1 MMDKTTRRKELA
13 DGYISKLHLFDSVWA
28 AATSLHQEHP
38 DIFKNIE
45 AGRTSLRSARNR
57 AVRIAKKGGGTDQD
71 VAEGFSVTGTTT
83 LFKGGEKVLQWVK
96 TSEDKAKQAAIIRES
111 LEALTQDLPRAKPKA
126 KPKKVAN
133 NLCNLYTITDA
144 HLGMMTSLGESG
156 VEWNLTKAEELFTQ
170 GFDALISGAPRAQRC
185 VISQLG
191 DFLHSDG
198 LDAVTPL
205 SKHPLDQSHRFHD
218 VVRAATRLLRGMI
231 DSALLMHEQVDLII
245 AEGNHD
251 LASSVWLRIAFENIY
266 ENEPRLKVI
275 QSDLPFYSTTHGDV
289 MLAFHHG
296 HVQNI
301 KAKASANELALTFA
315 NGADWKQTNQHYIH
329 VGHHHT
335 ESMIEVRGCKL
346 YGHPTFAA
354 PDAYATRN
362 FGGSMRGMTSH
373 TYHGVHG
380 LVATHTITPEMLE

>member
-1 MMDKTTRRKELA
+1 MLDKTAQRKEIA
-13 DGYISKLHLFDSVWA
+13 DSYIAELHLFDSVLA
-28 AATSLHQEHP
+28 AATALHKEKP
-38 DIFKNIE
+38 DLFKNIE
-45 AGRTSLRSARNR
+45 VARRSLRSARDR
-57 AVRIAKKGGGTDQD
+57 ALRIAKKGGGTAQD

-96 TSEDKAKQAAIIRES
+96 TSEDKIKQATIIRES
-111 LEALTQDLPRAKPKA
+111 LEALTQDLPKAKPRA
-126 KPKKVAN
+126 KPKKVAG

-156 VEWNLTKAEELFTQ
+156 VEWNLTKAEELFRQ
-170 GFDALISGAPRAQRC
+170 GFNALISGAPRAKRC

-198 LDAVTPL
+198 LDAVTPR
-205 SKHPLDQSHRFHD
+205 SNHPLDQSHRFHD
-218 VVRAATRLLRGMI
+218 VVRSATRLLRGMI
-231 DSALLMHEQVDLII
+231 DSALSQHEDVELII

-251 LASSVWLRIAFENIY
+251 LASSVWLRVAFENIY

-289 MLAFHHG
+289 MLGFHHG
-296 HVQNI
+296 HCQNI

-315 NGADWKQTNQHYIH
+315 NGAEWKQTNQHYIH

-373 TYHGVHG
+373 TYHGANG